1 MFEEV
6 GVISSVITL
15 IVVLISCLLFFVRL
29 EARQKEILEFLRQL
43 GSNSSREHA
52 QLHEEMKEW
61 RLAQREKDH
70 EIVSILREIRDD
82 IIKGNAAHDEVLAKM
97 RK

>member
-1 MFEEV
+1 MHDV
-6 GVISSVITL
+6 GLLSSVATL

-29 EARQKEILEFLRQL
+29 EARQKEILEFLRNM
-43 GSNSSREHA
+43 SRNSSAEHR

-61 RLAQREKDH
+61 RAAQREKDQ
-70 EIVSILREIRDD
+70 EQILIMREIRDD